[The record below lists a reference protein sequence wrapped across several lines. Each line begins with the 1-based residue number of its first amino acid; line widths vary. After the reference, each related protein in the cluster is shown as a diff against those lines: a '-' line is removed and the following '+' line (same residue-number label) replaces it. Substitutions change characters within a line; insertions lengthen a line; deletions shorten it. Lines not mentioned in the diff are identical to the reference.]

1 VNRLPLAAFAALAVA
16 TVGAFFVTQHLKVS
30 TPLIAG
36 FPKPTPAVISPDGN
50 GCGGSHRVARF
61 SFYLLHRADDVAVYV
76 VDPSGTIVRTLASG
90 RHMRRG
96 VRIPD
101 GLFQWDGRED
111 AGRIAPDG
119 PYYFRV
125 ALLHQNRTVEYTRV
139 PVTVKSSPPHPVV
152 TSVSPAL
159 IPTGGAPVQIRY
171 RGNEQRAVT
180 AWIYRTDLPGTPHVV
195 KSFRAGWRG
204 ASWDGRI
211 RQRPAPPGTYL
222 VGLKVN
228 DAACNTGQ
236 FPRSIPPVP
245 GSTPHAG
252 ITVRYLAAQPPLDP
266 VWAGGGATVYVDA
279 RQQPYTWTLQRPG
292 ARRVLGHGAGRSFA
306 LTVRLPPR
314 VPGLYVLSLRS
325 GAHRTSVPLVASDPA
340 PSAHEPRRLL
350 VVLPALTWQGL
361 NPVDDD
367 GDGLPNTLATGGPVN
382 LHRPLTNG
390 LPAGFADEAA
400 LLSHLDRSHL
410 SYQLTTD
417 LGLVDGTGPALA
429 AHRAVVI
436 AGAERWL
443 PPTLGSALRDYVQTG
458 GRVLSVGIDSLRR
471 GVTVRAGQALHPSA
485 PAPSDI
491 FGVRPGPVLTNA
503 RDLITVT
510 RDGLGIFSSTS
521 GALPG
526 YRSYAPLTPGT
537 APFVSAA
544 GVGGQ
549 AASVAGF
556 RVGRGVVVE
565 IGLDGFGTSLAR
577 NVDAQQLIARL
588 WQVLG
593 R

>member
-50 GCGGSHRVARF
+50 GCGGGHRVARF

-76 VDPSGTIVRTLASG
+76 VDTSGTIVRTLASG

-101 GLFQWDGRED
+101 GLFLWDGRED
-111 AGRIAPDG
+111 NGGVAPDG
-119 PYYFRV
+119 EYYFRV

-139 PVTVKSSPPHPVV
+139 PVTVKSSPPHPIV

-159 IPTGGAPVQIRY
+159 IPKGGAPVQIRY

-180 AWIYRTDLPGTPHVV
+180 VRIYRTDPLGATRVV
-195 KSFRAGWRG
+195 KRFRAGWRG

-222 VGLKVN
+222 VGLTVQ

-236 FPRSIPPVP
+236 FPPSTPPIPA
-245 GSTPHAG
+245 STPHAG
-252 ITVRYLAAQPPLDP
+252 VTVRYLAVQPPLDP
-266 VWAGGGATVYVDA
+266 VPAGGSATVYVDA
-279 RQQPYTWTLQRPG
+279 RQQSYTWTLQRPG
-292 ARRVLGHGAGRSFA
+292 ARRALAHGTGHSFA
-306 LTVRLPPR
+306 LAVRLPPR
-314 VPGLYVLSLRS
+314 NPGIYVLSFRS
-325 GAHRTSVPLVASDPA
+325 GAHRTSVPLVVSAPASFGHP
-340 PSAHEPRRLL
+340 PRRLL

-367 GDGLPNTLATGGPVN
+367 GDGIPNTLASGGPVN
-382 LHRPLTNG
+382 LHRPFSTG
-390 LPAGFADEAA
+390 LPAGLADEAA
-400 LLSHLDRSHL
+400 LLSHLDRAHL
-410 SYQLTTD
+410 DYQLTTD
-417 LGLVDGTGPALA
+417 LGLADSTGPTLST
-429 AHRAVVI
+429 HRAVVL

-443 PPTLGSALRDYVQTG
+443 SPMLGSDLRGYVQSG
-458 GRVLSVGIDSLRR
+458 GHVLSIGIDSLRR
-471 GVTVRAGQALHPSA
+471 GVTLRSGQALQPSA
-485 PAPSDI
+485 PAPADI
-491 FGVRPGPVLTNA
+491 FGARPGPVLTNA
-503 RDLITVT
+503 HDLITVS

-526 YRSYAPLTPGT
+526 YRSYEQLAPGT
-537 APFVSAA
+537 APFVSSA
-544 GVGGQ
+544 GIGGQ

-556 RVGRGVVVE
+556 RAGRGVVVE

-577 NVDAQQLIARL
+577 NVDAQELIARL